1 MRIKQV
7 VIDKFRSIYHLDFEV
22 PKTGLCAF
30 VGPNN
35 AGKSNIMKALSLI
48 LGEGH
53 PAFVKYEETDFYKKQ
68 KDEPFK
74 IQIFF
79 EDNNEKIDSFV
90 LEGVYG
96 GKSSFYTCDIWGS
109 ENRYVK
115 NELREKFALV
125 TIDAN
130 RNLQY
135 HLGYSSKWTF
145 MSRIARS
152 FDDLLKSGA
161 YDTQK
166 RIIKESFDTIKSAF
180 LEVQEF
186 SDFETKLK
194 RYFKEQI
201 KEESYDL
208 ELNFEAYNPINYFKS
223 LQLIAKEDGKLID
236 LSQLGDGMK
245 NLLMLA
251 FFRSY
256 AKSFR
261 HDAIIAI
268 EEPEIYLHPHARR
281 HLYKIFRELAN
292 SGSQIFYT
300 THSSSFTDVE
310 HFDEVGLVTKESGGS
325 TKVEFISTKDL
336 VDFCHKTGAIKA
348 TEQNIRS
355 FYKMAYTPRLSEGFF
370 ANKIVLVEGLTEE
383 FALPI
388 YLKALGCDI
397 DSEGISIISVN
408 GKNNLARYYRM
419 FKAFD
424 IPVHV
429 IFDNDLGENKK
440 YEKSNEEL
448 MNIFSLSEEEVYR
461 IDIASTKEEVTV
473 LEKNFEM
480 ALQKGLKL
488 EEYEMP
494 SYKELEKEAKEEMQ
508 GDSKGLIARY
518 IANKVTGEG
527 EFDYCVPEFI
537 ECLKKILV

>member
-1 MRIKQV
+1 MRITRV
-7 VIDKFRSIYHLDFEV
+7 VIDKFRSIDHLDFKV

-35 AGKSNIMKALSLI
+35 AGKSNIMKALSII
-48 LGEGH
+48 LGESH
-53 PAFVKYEETDFYKKQ
+53 PAFVKYDETDFYKKR

-74 IQIFF
+74 IQVFF
-79 EDNNEKIDSFV
+79 EDNKEIDCFG

-96 GKSSFYTCDIWGS
+96 EKSKFYAYETSGRK
-109 ENRYVK
+109 NNYVNK
-115 NELREKFALV
+115 ELREKFALV

-152 FDDLLKSGA
+152 FDDLLKSEV
-161 YDTQK
+161 YDVQK
-166 RIIKESFDTIKSAF
+166 RTIIESFDAIKRTF

-186 SDFETKLK
+186 SDFEAELK
-194 RYFKEQI
+194 QYFKEQI

-208 ELNFEAYNPINYFKS
+208 ELKFEAYNPLNYFKS
-223 LQLIAKEDGKLID
+223 LQLIAKEDGELID

-245 NLLMLA
+245 NHLMLA

-281 HLYKIFRELAN
+281 HLYKTFRELAN
-292 SGSQIFYT
+292 GGSLIFYT
-300 THSSSFTDVE
+300 THSSSFIDVE

-325 TKVEFISTKDL
+325 TKVRFVSTRDL
-336 VDFCHKTGAIKA
+336 VDFCHKTDAIKA

-397 DSEGISIISVN
+397 DLEGISIISVN

-419 FKAFD
+419 FKAFG

-429 IFDNDLGENKK
+429 IFDNDLGEKERYK
-440 YEKSNEEL
+440 KSNEEL
-448 MNIFSLSEEEVYR
+448 MNLFSLSEEEISR
-461 IDIASTKEEVTV
+461 IDIALTKEEVTV
-473 LEKNFEM
+473 LEKNFEV
-480 ALQKGLKL
+480 ALQKGSKI
-488 EEYEMP
+488 EEAWGP
-494 SYKELEKEAKEEMQ
+494 YKELVKEAKEEMQ
-508 GDSKGLIARY
+508 SDSKGLIARY
-518 IANKVTGEG
+518 IANKVTVEG
-527 EFDYCVPEFI
+527 KRRYFVPEFI
-537 ECLKKILV
+537 ERLKKILV

>member
-1 MRIKQV
+1 MRIKRV
-7 VIDKFRSIYHLDFEV
+7 IIDKFRSIYHLDFEI
-22 PKTGLCAF
+22 PKTGLCAL

-48 LGEGH
+48 LGEWH
-53 PAFVKYEETDFYKKQ
+53 PAFAKHEETDFYKKQ
-68 KDEPFK
+68 KDEPFT
-74 IQIFF
+74 IQVFF
-79 EDNNEKIDSFV
+79 EDNDEQIDSLV
-90 LEGVYG
+90 LDGKYG
-96 GKSSFYTCDIWGS
+96 EKSDFYVNSTSGQQ
-109 ENRYVK
+109 NRYVT

-130 RNLQY
+130 RNLHY
-135 HLGYSSKWTF
+135 HLGYSSKGTF
-145 MSRIARS
+145 MSKIARS
-152 FDDLLKSGA
+152 FDDLLKSEV
-161 YDTQK
+161 YEDQK
-166 RIIKESFDTIKSAF
+166 RTIKESFDAIKSTF
-180 LEVQEF
+180 LKIQEF
-186 SDFETKLK
+186 SDFEAELK
-194 RYFKEQI
+194 QYFNEQV

-223 LQLIAKEDGKLID
+223 LQLIAKEDGALID

-281 HLYKIFRELAN
+281 HLYKTFRELAKG
-292 SGSQIFYT
+292 GSQIFYT
-300 THSSSFTDVE
+300 THSSSFIDVE
-310 HFDEVGLVTKESGGS
+310 HFDEVGLVTKESGSS
-325 TKVEFISTKDL
+325 TKVRFVSTRDL
-336 VDFCHKTGAIKA
+336 VDFCHKTDAIKA

-419 FKAFD
+419 FKAFG

-448 MNIFSLSEEEVYR
+448 MNIFSLSKEEVYR

-508 GDSKGLIARY
+508 SDSKGLIAKY

-537 ECLKKILV
+537 ERLKKILV